1 MNFYKVKYSKSAEK
15 FIKKNKAIGIRFFK
29 AFAEIAEDR
38 ENIQTYDVKK
48 FHSKNYDDIFRLR
61 IGDYRAVFRIVD
73 DELLV
78 YVFDIG
84 SRGDIYKRL
93 NTFWNNPIFI
103 FFDLTQFY
111 VILYN
116 KIKYLYI
123 YPVCGFATRITMS
136 AILNSKGEIV
146 A

>member
-29 AFAEIAEDR
+29 AFAELAEDR
-38 ENIQTYDVKK
+38 KNIQSYDVKK

-93 NTFWNNPIFI
+93 N
-103 FFDLTQFY
+103 
-111 VILYN
+111 V
-116 KIKYLYI
+116 
-123 YPVCGFATRITMS
+123 
-136 AILNSKGEIV
+136 
-146 A
+146 

>member
-15 FIKKNKAIGIRFFK
+15 FIKKNKAISIRFFK
-29 AFAEIAEDR
+29 AFVELAEDR
-38 ENIQTYDVKK
+38 ENIQSYDVKK

-73 DELLV
+73 DYLLV

-93 NTFWNNPIFI
+93 N
-103 FFDLTQFY
+103 
-111 VILYN
+111 
-116 KIKYLYI
+116 
-123 YPVCGFATRITMS
+123 A
-136 AILNSKGEIV
+136 
-146 A
+146 